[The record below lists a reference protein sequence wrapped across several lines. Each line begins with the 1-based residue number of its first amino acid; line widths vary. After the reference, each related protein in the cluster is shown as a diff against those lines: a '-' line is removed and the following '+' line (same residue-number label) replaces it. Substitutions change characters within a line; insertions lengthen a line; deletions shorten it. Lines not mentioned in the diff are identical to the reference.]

1 MRFIYTKT
9 FTKIFTLFVI
19 LALFFILNTL
29 GYIDFAK
36 DGFLRAYGFVTWKIS
51 AATGGVKSVFNTLF
65 IIKNLVREN
74 AVLNHQVDELS
85 FDNARL
91 KSAQDENTAL
101 RKALNFQQ
109 QSDLNLLPAEVLTLD
124 ATGFSQIVIVNK
136 GENHSVKINQ
146 PVVVAPGLLIG
157 KVTKVSA
164 SSSEVTLI
172 TDPSIVVNAEVVDSG
187 ARGLIRGEHG
197 LALTFD
203 LVTQNELIKSGDQV
217 VTSGLSNDFPRGLL
231 IGNIA
236 ALRSN
241 TSELFQKAYVSPAA
255 SLRTLRFLSII
266 Q

>member
-36 DGFLRAYGFVTWKIS
+36 DGFLRAYGFATWKIS

-65 IIKNLVREN
+65 TIKNLVREN
-74 AVLNHQVDELS
+74 AALNHQVDELS

-146 PVVVAPGLLIG
+146 PVVVA
-157 KVTKVSA
+157 
-164 SSSEVTLI
+164 
-172 TDPSIVVNAEVVDSG
+172 
-187 ARGLIRGEHG
+187 
-197 LALTFD
+197 
-203 LVTQNELIKSGDQV
+203 
-217 VTSGLSNDFPRGLL
+217 
-231 IGNIA
+231 
-236 ALRSN
+236 
-241 TSELFQKAYVSPAA
+241 
-255 SLRTLRFLSII
+255 
-266 Q
+266 